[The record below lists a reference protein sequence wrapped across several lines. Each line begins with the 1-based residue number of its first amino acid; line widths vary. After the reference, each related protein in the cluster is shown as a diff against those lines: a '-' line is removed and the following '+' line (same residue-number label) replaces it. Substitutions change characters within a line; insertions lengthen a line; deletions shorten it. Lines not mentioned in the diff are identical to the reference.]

1 MSKTISAVTI
11 GKLIEAHMD
20 GDNDK
25 FLTYANFIA
34 DFYEEKGE
42 KRAAEIIRKR
52 INGEHEKE
60 SKIVLD
66 KS

>member
-1 MSKTISAVTI
+1 MSKTINAVTI

-34 DFYEEKGE
+34 DSYEEKGE
-42 KRAAEIIRKR
+42 KRSAEIIRKR
-52 INGEHEKE
+52 INGEYKKE
-60 SKIVLD
+60 SKIVFD

>member
-25 FLTYANFIA
+25 FLAYANFIA
-34 DFYEEKGE
+34 DSYEEKGE
-42 KRAAEIIRKR
+42 IRSAEIIRKR
-52 INGEHEKE
+52 ISGEYKKE